1 MNLLYTGHLNSI
13 TGEEYTLQR
22 YFNLNE
28 LDFVFGYGTNI
39 KYYHLKTSR
48 INLDNLTDTS
58 TDDDVIGGSDS
69 GIIWCYEFNTRLD
82 GSGDSFYLYNKNI
95 PSTNSLD
102 IPVEEIIKEI
112 VASMNTEEG
121 TYSDK
126 NSLYIDQNR
135 ISMGEAALF
144 DIITGT
150 SRISNIDCSLIPHLN
165 GEYNL
170 GSPYKKWNTVYAA
183 SPTIVISDRKQKC
196 KIDYDMDKYVSLFDK
211 LKPCSFIYIDGN
223 SNRRHIGYIAQDVE
237 EAMKELG
244 IDSLGFAGLC
254 KDKVGN
260 TEIYSLR
267 YDEFQGIY
275 DAKIRQ
281 CDEQIKE
288 CDEQVKKSNEQIK
301 DLKKQIEDL
310 KKLIVSK

>member
-1 MNLLYTGHLNSI
+1 
-13 TGEEYTLQR
+13 
-22 YFNLNE
+22 
-28 LDFVFGYGTNI
+28 
-39 KYYHLKTSR
+39 
-48 INLDNLTDTS
+48 
-58 TDDDVIGGSDS
+58 
-69 GIIWCYEFNTRLD
+69 
-82 GSGDSFYLYNKNI
+82 
-95 PSTNSLD
+95 
-102 IPVEEIIKEI
+102 
-112 VASMNTEEG
+112 
-121 TYSDK
+121 
-126 NSLYIDQNR
+126 
-135 ISMGEAALF
+135 
-144 DIITGT
+144 
-150 SRISNIDCSLIPHLN
+150 
-165 GEYNL
+165 
-170 GSPYKKWNTVYAA
+170 
-183 SPTIVISDRKQKC
+183 
-196 KIDYDMDKYVSLFDK
+196 MDKYVSLFDK